1 MVNNYDVFINGKGH
15 YKVEASI
22 YKVPLTDTD
31 LECEVEIISIK
42 KFEEFTEEYEKHDAD
57 EEELTLI
64 EREVAIQF
72 FKNLH

>member
-1 MVNNYDVFINGKGH
+1 M
-15 YKVEASI
+15 
-22 YKVPLTDTD
+22 TDTD

-42 KFEEFTEEYEKHDAD
+42 KFDDLLEGYEAHNA
-57 EEELTLI
+57 EEEEITLI

>member
-1 MVNNYDVFINGKGH
+1 MVNNYDVFVNGRGH

-22 YKVPLTDTD
+22 YKVPGTDSN

-42 KFEEFTEEYEKHDAD
+42 KFEEFTEEYESHKPDK
-57 EEELTLI
+57 EEIDLI